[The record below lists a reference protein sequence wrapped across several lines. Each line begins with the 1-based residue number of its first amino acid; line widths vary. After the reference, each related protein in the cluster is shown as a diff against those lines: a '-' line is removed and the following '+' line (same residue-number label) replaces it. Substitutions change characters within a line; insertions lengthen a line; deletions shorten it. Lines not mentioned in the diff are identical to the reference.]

1 MFELAG
7 GPEPLYRQLVLAI
20 KREIQAGLYQPGDQL
35 PTVRAV
41 AAHLL
46 LNPNTVARAYQE
58 LEKDGVIETTVGRG
72 SFVRDPPDETGR
84 LMAAIVDGL
93 TRLRDTGWSV
103 NDLHAW
109 CVTIIRTLETGG
121 ESSHD
126 REQP

>member
-1 MFELAG
+1 MFELSG
-7 GPEPLYRQLVLAI
+7 GPDPLYRQLVLAI
-20 KREIQAGLYQPGDQL
+20 KREIRAGLYQPGDQL

-72 SFVRDPPDETGR
+72 SFVRDPPNEKDQLKAT
-84 LMAAIVDGL
+84 IVAGL
-93 TRLRDTGWSV
+93 TQLREAGWSV
-103 NDLHAW
+103 DDLQSW
-109 CVTIIRTLETGG
+109 CLTVIRTLETGG

-126 REQP
+126 HELP

>member
-20 KREIQAGLYQPGDQL
+20 KREIRAGLYQPGDQL

-41 AAHLL
+41 AARLL

-58 LEKDGVIETTVGRG
+58 LEKDGSIETTVGRG
-72 SFVRDPPDETGR
+72 SFVRDPPDETDR
-84 LMAAIVDGL
+84 LKAVIVDGL
-93 TRLRDTGWSV
+93 TRLRDAGWSV
-103 NDLHAW
+103 IDLQTW
-109 CVTIIRTLETGG
+109 CLAIIRTLDTGG

-126 REQP
+126 RK

>member
-20 KREIQAGLYQPGDQL
+20 KREIRAGLYQPGDQL

-58 LEKDGVIETTVGRG
+58 LEKDGSIETTVGRG
-72 SFVRDPPDETGR
+72 SFVRDPPDETDR
-84 LMAAIVDGL
+84 LKAVIVDGL
-93 TRLRDTGWSV
+93 TRLRDAGWSV
-103 NDLHAW
+103 IDLQTW
-109 CVTIIRTLETGG
+109 CLAIIRTLDTGG

-126 REQP
+126 RK

>member
-20 KREIQAGLYQPGDQL
+20 KREIRAGLYQPGDQL

-41 AAHLL
+41 AARLL

-58 LEKDGVIETTVGRG
+58 LEKDGSIETTVGRG
-72 SFVRDPPDETGR
+72 SFVRDPPDETDR
-84 LMAAIVDGL
+84 LKAAIVDGL
-93 TRLRDTGWSV
+93 TRLRDAGWSV
-103 NDLHAW
+103 IDLQTW
-109 CVTIIRTLETGG
+109 CLAIIRTLDTGG

-126 REQP
+126 RK

>member
-20 KREIQAGLYQPGDQL
+20 KREIRAGLYQPGDQL

-72 SFVRDPPDETGR
+72 SFVRDPPDETDR
-84 LMAAIVDGL
+84 LKAAIVDGL
-93 TRLRDTGWSV
+93 TRLRDAGWSV
-103 NDLHAW
+103 IDLQTW
-109 CVTIIRTLETGG
+109 CLAIIRTLDTGG

-126 REQP
+126 RE